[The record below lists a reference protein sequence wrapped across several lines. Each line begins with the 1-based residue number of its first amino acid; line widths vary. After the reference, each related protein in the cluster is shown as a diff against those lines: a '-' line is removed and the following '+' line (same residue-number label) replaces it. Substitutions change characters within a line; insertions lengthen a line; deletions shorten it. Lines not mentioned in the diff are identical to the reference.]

1 MNKEQLIQKQKWL
14 INLRFG
20 MFIHFNSATFQF
32 ANGETCDWEY
42 AHENNNE
49 QRKYVFDPKDWNP
62 IELDCSQWARGAK
75 ATGMEFAVLTAKH
88 HEGFNNSFYRY

>member
-42 AHENNNE
+42 AH
-49 QRKYVFDPKDWNP
+49 
-62 IELDCSQWARGAK
+62 
-75 ATGMEFAVLTAKH
+75 
-88 HEGFNNSFYRY
+88 